1 MLRVRRFTEK
11 PNRERAEEF
20 VAAGNYHWNSGIFV
34 WSARTLANA
43 VREHLPEMAPLLE
56 KIAAAYGT
64 PDFDRVFAR
73 AISEVRKHQR
83 GLRDPRAAVG
93 ERRDIARISTACP
106 PTSAGTTSDPGR
118 RSTSTSSSKT

>member
-1 MLRVRRFTEK
+1 MKSFADGVLRVRRFTEK

-56 KIAAAYGT
+56 QIAAAYGT
-64 PDFDRVFAR
+64 ADFDRVFRGAL
-73 AISEVRKHQR
+73 SEVRKHQR
-83 GLRDPRAAVG
+83 GLRDPRTAVG
-93 ERRDIARISTACP
+93 ERGDPLASLLPAC
-106 PTSAGTTSDPGR
+106 R
-118 RSTSTSSSKT
+118 LWLERSGIVGGAL